1 MTGVGDSTHCID
13 LLTCPLCGAGFM
25 QEGRAL
31 KCANGHA
38 FDIAREGYVNLLL
51 GKSRG
56 DTREMLLARR
66 NFLERDHYRPLS
78 QAINEHVY
86 QYLVTRAARESEY
99 GGCDILDVGCGEGYY
114 SGNLLRNLEQ
124 RLPATHIRCL
134 GLDISKDAV
143 KMAAR
148 RSHAGKG
155 CFVVADVTERL
166 IVVDRS
172 LHVLLN
178 IFAPRNPAE
187 FARVVVPG
195 GMLLIVIPGP
205 NHLLSLRSTLKLL
218 DIEKDK
224 QRHVTEQF
232 QGLFTLVA
240 VSPVAYELHLHSQDI
255 VNAVKMTPNYWHMS
269 EQSRAAAEE
278 IASLHTEVEFTC
290 LVFLRSEG

>member
-1 MTGVGDSTHCID
+1 MTEASDGTHCID

-25 QEGRAL
+25 QEDRAL
-31 KCANGHA
+31 KCANRHA

-51 GKSRG
+51 GKARG

-78 QAINEHVY
+78 QAINEHIY
-86 QYLVTRAARESEY
+86 QYLGGRAGRESEY
-99 GGCDILDVGCGEGYY
+99 GGCAILDVGCGEGYY
-114 SGNLLRNLEQ
+114 SGNLVRNLEQ

-148 RSHAGKG
+148 RAHAGEG

-166 IVVDRS
+166 VVADRS

-195 GMLLIVIPGP
+195 GMLLIAIPGP
-205 NHLLSLRSTLKLL
+205 SHLLSLRSTLKLL

-224 QRHVTEQF
+224 QRHVVAQF
-232 QGLFTLVA
+232 QDLFTLVT
-240 VSPVAYELHLHSQDI
+240 VSPVTYELHLHSQDI

-269 EQSRAAAEE
+269 EQNRAAAEGIE
-278 IASLHTEVEFTC
+278 LLHTEAEFTC
-290 LVFLRSEG
+290 LIFLRSEG